1 MSRTQHGGED
11 SAVTLSRRSFLV
23 ATVATGAY
31 FGFSQAAFALNAFG
45 GASPASASA
54 TSGEPV
60 FEPTVWF
67 GIDHEGV
74 VSVNVPKAE
83 MGQHIGTAIARILA
97 DELEA
102 DWNMVRIV
110 GVDTNPRWGFMV
122 TGGSTSVWATF
133 PVFSRAGAAG
143 RIALIEAGAKL
154 LDVSAGRCVAR
165 NGAVH
170 ANGRSISYGEIVR
183 RGNLG
188 RRFSADELKALPIK
202 GAANRTLIGKPTRAL
217 DVPDKTIGAAVY
229 GIDVDVPGMVYG
241 RPKLPPTRYG
251 SKVLSIDDSA
261 ARGVKGYLRSVALDD
276 PSGTVPGWV
285 MVIADSF
292 YAALRAVDLV
302 KVKWQV
308 GDTATVS
315 EKDLFDHA
323 AALVADR
330 SQGALL
336 DTGGGDVDGGLARAA
351 KTLEGTYTT
360 TGVLHFQLEPVNAV
374 AFEKDGV
381 FEIHTG
387 NQAQGFIL
395 PVLAKALQVPVE
407 RIVMRTYLIGGGFG
421 RRLNGD
427 YAVPAALTAKALGRP
442 FKMVLTRED
451 DTRLDS
457 LRSPTLQRL
466 RLGWNNDGKIVA
478 MEHVAVAGWPSLTVF
493 PGNMQKGTN
502 GAPYD
507 PFSISG
513 ADHWYDVGALRVR
526 AVNNDLAQKSFRP
539 GWLRAVAPGWTNWA
553 LESFMDEVAHVQK
566 IDPVAQRLAHLTG
579 AGRNAGAAPSS
590 TGGALRQANVIRRV
604 AARAGWGRAMPPD
617 TGLGLASSFGQ
628 ERAMPT
634 WCACVAQV
642 KIDRQTGHV
651 TVQKLWMEI
660 DAGSIIDP
668 DGAMAQAQGATLWG
682 LSMAL
687 YEGTGFENGY
697 VKDLN
702 LDTYTPLRMA
712 DVPDM
717 DIAFVDSTEA
727 PVGLG
732 EPPTTVV
739 APAIGNA
746 IFAAVGVRMRHLP
759 VRATDIRLALDQ
771 ARQKTTS

>member
-1 MSRTQHGGED
+1 MSRTLHD
-11 SAVTLSRRSFLV
+11 RTAVNLSRRGFLV
-23 ATVATGAY
+23 ASAATGAL
-31 FGFSQAAFALNAFG
+31 FGFSPAHALDVFGRSGQGAADGVFA
-45 GASPASASA
+45 
-54 TSGEPV
+54 
-60 FEPTVWF
+60 PTVWF
-67 GIDHEGV
+67 GIDHQGV
-74 VSVNVPKAE
+74 VTVNVPKAE

-97 DELEA
+97 DELET
-102 DWNMVRIV
+102 DWDMVRIV
-110 GVDTNPRWGFMV
+110 GVDTDPRWGFMV

-143 RIALIEAGAKL
+143 RIALLEAGAKL
-154 LDVSAGRCVAR
+154 LGVPPSACVAR
-165 NGAVH
+165 GGAVH
-170 ANGRSISYGEIVR
+170 AGSRRIDYGEIVGR
-183 RGNLG
+183 SQLG
-188 RRFSADELKALPIK
+188 RQFSADDLKALPIK
-202 GAANRTLIGKPTRAL
+202 SASDRRLIGKPVPAL
-217 DVPDKTIGAAVY
+217 DVPDKTTGAAVY
-229 GIDVDVPGMVYG
+229 GIDAVIPGMVYA

-251 SKVLSIDDSA
+251 SKVLAIDDSA
-261 ARGVKGYLRSVALDD
+261 ARGIRGYLRSVVLDD
-276 PSGTVPGWV
+276 PSNTVPGWV
-285 MVIADSF
+285 MVFAETY
-292 YAALRAVDLV
+292 YAALRAADLV
-302 KVKWQV
+302 KVDWQ
-308 GDTATVS
+308 GGETANVS
-315 EKDLFDHA
+315 EHDLFSHA
-323 AALVADR
+323 AALAADPH
-330 SQGALL
+330 QGALL
-336 DTGGGDVDGGLARAA
+336 DTGGGDVDGGLARAGKA
-351 KTLEGTYTT
+351 LESRYTT

-374 AFEKDGV
+374 AFEKAGV

-427 YAVPAALTAKALGRP
+427 YAVPAALAAKALRRP
-442 FKMVLTRED
+442 VKMVLTRED

-466 RLGWNNDGKIVA
+466 RLGWDGSGRIVA

-502 GAPYD
+502 GVPYD

-553 LESFMDEVAHVQK
+553 LESFLDEVAFAQHR
-566 IDPVAQRLAHLTG
+566 DPVALRLAHLTG
-579 AGRNAGAAPSS
+579 TGRNAGSAPSAV
-590 TGGALRQANVIRRV
+590 GGALRQANVIRRV
-604 AARAGWGRAMPPD
+604 ADRAGWGRAMPPD

-642 KIDRQTGHV
+642 KVDRQAGRV

-660 DAGSIIDP
+660 DAGSIVDP
-668 DGAMAQAQGATLWG
+668 GGALAQAQGATLWG

-687 YEGTGFENGY
+687 HEGTVFENGY

-702 LDTYTPLRMA
+702 LDTYTPLRMV
-712 DVPDM
+712 DVPTM
-717 DIAFVDSTEA
+717 EIAFVPSTEA

-746 IFAAVGVRMRHLP
+746 IFAAVGVRMRDLP
-759 VRATDIRLALDQ
+759 IRAERILQALR
-771 ARQKTTS
+771 APTA

>member
-1 MSRTQHGGED
+1 MSRVQHGGG
-11 SAVTLSRRSFLV
+11 AVNLSRRGFLV
-23 ATVATGAY
+23 ASAATGAL
-31 FGFSQAAFALNAFG
+31 FGFSPAHALDVLAGSGQDAAGGGFA
-45 GASPASASA
+45 
-54 TSGEPV
+54 
-60 FEPTVWF
+60 PTVWF
-67 GIDHEGV
+67 GIDHQGV
-74 VSVNVPKAE
+74 VTVNVPKAE

-102 DWNMVRIV
+102 DWGAVRIV
-110 GVDTNPRWGFMV
+110 GVDTDPRWGFMV

-143 RIALIEAGAKL
+143 RIALVEAGAAL
-154 LDVSAGRCVAR
+154 LGVPAAACVAR
-165 NGAVH
+165 GGAVH
-170 ANGRSISYGEIVR
+170 AGSRAIGYGEIVR
-183 RGNLG
+183 RGRLG
-188 RRFSADELKALPIK
+188 RQFSADELKALPIK
-202 GAANRTLIGKPTRAL
+202 PAASRRLIGQPVPAL
-217 DVPDKTIGAAVY
+217 DVPAKTTGAAVY
-229 GIDVDVPGMVYG
+229 GIDAVIPGMVHA

-251 SKVLSIDDSA
+251 SKVLAIDDSA
-261 ARGVKGYLRSVALDD
+261 ARGIRGYLRSVALDD
-276 PSGTVPGWV
+276 PSNTVPGWV
-285 MVIADSF
+285 MVIADTY
-292 YAALRAVDLV
+292 YAALRAADLV
-302 KVKWQV
+302 KVTWQN
-308 GDTATVS
+308 GETATVS
-315 EKDLFDHA
+315 EQDLFSHA
-323 AALVADR
+323 AALAADPH
-330 SQGALL
+330 QGALL
-336 DTGGGDVDGGLARAA
+336 DTGGGDVDAGLARAGT
-351 KTLEGTYTT
+351 TLDSRYTT

-374 AFEKDGV
+374 AFEKGGV

-427 YAVPAALTAKALGRP
+427 YAVPAALAAKALGRP
-442 FKMVLTRED
+442 VKMVLTRED

-466 RLGWNNDGKIVA
+466 RLGWDGGGRIVA

-502 GAPYD
+502 GVPYD
-507 PFSISG
+507 PFSIAG

-553 LESFMDEVAHVQK
+553 LESFLDEVAHAQRR
-566 IDPVAQRLAHLTG
+566 DPVALRLAHLTG
-579 AGRNAGAAPSS
+579 AGRNAGSAPSA

-604 AARAGWGRAMPPD
+604 TARAGWGRAMPPD

-642 KIDRQTGHV
+642 RVDRQTGRV

-660 DAGSIIDP
+660 DAGSIVDP
-668 DGAMAQAQGATLWG
+668 GGALAQAQGATLWG

-687 YEGTGFENGY
+687 HEGTGFENGY

-712 DVPDM
+712 DVPAM
-717 DIAFVDSTEA
+717 EIAFVPSTQV

-746 IFAAVGVRMRHLP
+746 IFAAVGVRMRDLP
-759 VRATDIRLALDQ
+759 IRAERIRQALH
-771 ARQKTTS
+771 APSA